1 MRSLLWTRKTVAKI
15 TAELNKDGIMVGETT
30 VASILK
36 DLDYSLK
43 TNVKSISNGGK
54 TKSKSEQIKR
64 DSQFEYINNKRLE
77 FEKAGN
83 PILSCDTKKKEMIG
97 NFKNEGTR
105 LKFLADLVNDHDF
118 LSYALGK
125 ANPYGIYDVLN
136 NLGFVVI
143 GKSLRI
149 KSELLSA
156 DTPEFAVESLEQWWI
171 TIGQKAYKKKKQL
184 LLLVDAGGSNGYRST
199 MWKINLQ
206 KILADRYGLTI
217 TVCHYP
223 PGASKWNP
231 IEHMLFSQISN
242 NWKGTPLIDYETI
255 EKYIQTTTTKTGLS
269 VDSVTIGKIYEKGI
283 KGTPYEMNA
292 LNIQFSSIN
301 KLWGYTISP
310 TPGTNPIALNQ
321 YYKFN
326 LAS

>member
-1 MRSLLWTRKTVAKI
+1 MGNLLWTRRTVAKI
-15 TAELNKDGIMVGETT
+15 TAELNNNGIVVGETT
-30 VASILK
+30 VAGILK

-54 TKSKSEQIKR
+54 VKSKSEETKR
-64 DSQFEYINNKRLE
+64 DSQFEYINSKLLE
-77 FEKAGN
+77 FETTGN

-105 LKFLADLVNDHDF
+105 LKLLADLVNDHDF

-125 ANPYGIYDVLN
+125 ANPYGIYDVLKN
-136 NLGFVVI
+136 VGFVVI
-143 GKSLRI
+143 GKSLRV

-171 TIGQKAYKKKKQL
+171 TVGQKAYKEKRHL

-206 KILADRYGLTI
+206 KILADRYGLSI

-242 NWKGTPLIDYETI
+242 NWKGVPLIDYETVL
-255 EKYIQTTTTKTGLS
+255 KYIKTTTTQPGLS
-269 VDSVTIGKIYEKGI
+269 VDSMLIDKIYEKGI
-283 KGTPYEMNA
+283 TGTPNEMNA
-292 LNIQFSSIN
+292 LNIQFGNIN
-301 KLWGYTISP
+301 KLWNYTISP
-310 TPGTNPIALNQ
+310 TPGTSPIALNQ
-321 YYKFN
+321 YYKFR